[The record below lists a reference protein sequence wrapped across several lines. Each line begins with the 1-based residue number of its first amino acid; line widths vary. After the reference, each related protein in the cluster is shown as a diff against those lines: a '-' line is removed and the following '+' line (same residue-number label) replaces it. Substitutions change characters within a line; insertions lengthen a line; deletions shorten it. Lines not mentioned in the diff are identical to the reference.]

1 MPHRLCVNLIPRIS
15 MNRAAWPFLTIIILT
30 SQTAASVVSNQPDW
44 DGAQGLT
51 GWWEDVVSDVLIDE
65 STGDI
70 FVTGTYRYDLHAGPF
85 SLAALQHHDSGN
97 TSDIFVAKWSG
108 DNWDWIATAGGPDND
123 WTSSLAMT
131 NDGHLYV
138 AGAFRSNV
146 STFGTHQLSNSDTT
160 PRTLTTS
167 PTSEAFLAR
176 MDPSNG
182 EWVWVSGFEGQGH
195 SDWAVAIEPSASGG
209 VYVVGNYAS
218 NSLIHDGSTLMSGW
232 GDGGMTDAFLAEFNP
247 SGTLLAY
254 SSVFDPDASLEV
266 SDLAVTTEGVVL
278 LAGHYIG
285 QAAYAVP
292 NKTVNEAPGYSE
304 GFVAAWQPVNQ
315 TWMWMASIGGA
326 GSDEIYSISPDNE
339 GGAYVLARSSS
350 LVTFS
355 INPDNSSR
363 ISNPNSGFPGT
374 TDVLVS
380 RITGHGDWLWTSSA
394 IGAGNDDAHS
404 IATMNGGA
412 VVSGGTASITMTF
425 GSHDIQKSDDPLN
438 MDLWIA
444 GIGDTGAWKWALNA
458 GMAKWPETT
467 PLDHSGG
474 VSVLGGS
481 FSTTYVD
488 FDDSRIWNWDNE
500 STYQWPD
507 AFFAVLNHN
516 SNQDC
521 TDPDYASDNPGCT
534 NSDNDS
540 SGDSNSGQDE
550 SGDGLEGNGA
560 SGDTEETSEVGIFGI
575 LVVMLIIGMI
585 IGIILISRS
594 EEESADE

>member
-1 MPHRLCVNLIPRIS
+1 
-15 MNRAAWPFLTIIILT
+15 
-30 SQTAASVVSNQPDW
+30 
-44 DGAQGLT
+44 
-51 GWWEDVVSDVLIDE
+51 
-65 STGDI
+65 
-70 FVTGTYRYDLHAGPF
+70 
-85 SLAALQHHDSGN
+85 
-97 TSDIFVAKWSG
+97 
-108 DNWDWIATAGGPDND
+108 
-123 WTSSLAMT
+123 
-131 NDGHLYV
+131 
-138 AGAFRSNV
+138 
-146 STFGTHQLSNSDTT
+146 
-160 PRTLTTS
+160 
-167 PTSEAFLAR
+167 
-176 MDPSNG
+176 
-182 EWVWVSGFEGQGH
+182 
-195 SDWAVAIEPSASGG
+195 
-209 VYVVGNYAS
+209 
-218 NSLIHDGSTLMSGW
+218 
-232 GDGGMTDAFLAEFNP
+232 
-247 SGTLLAY
+247 
-254 SSVFDPDASLEV
+254 
-266 SDLAVTTEGVVL
+266 
-278 LAGHYIG
+278 
-285 QAAYAVP
+285 
-292 NKTVNEAPGYSE
+292 
-304 GFVAAWQPVNQ
+304 
-315 TWMWMASIGGA
+315 MASIGGA

>member
-1 MPHRLCVNLIPRIS
+1 
-15 MNRAAWPFLTIIILT
+15 MNSVPWAVLTVIILS
-30 SQTAASVVSNQPDW
+30 SQAAASAVSHHPDW
-44 DGAQGLT
+44 DNAQGLT

-70 FVTGTYRYDLHAGPF
+70 FVTGTYRFDLHAGPF
-85 SLAALQHHDSGN
+85 SLSAQQHHESGN
-97 TSDIFVAKWSG
+97 TSDIFVARWSG
-108 DNWDWIATAGGPDND
+108 DNWAWIATAGGPDND
-123 WTSSLAMT
+123 WASSLTMT
-131 NDGHLYV
+131 NDGSLYV
-138 AGAFRSNV
+138 AGAFRSNI

-182 EWVWVSGFEGQGH
+182 NWMWVSGFEGQAH
-195 SDWAVAIEPSASGG
+195 SDWSVAIEPSVSGG
-209 VYVVGNYAS
+209 VYVAGNYAS
-218 NSLIHDGSTLMSGW
+218 NSLAHDGRTLMSGW
-232 GDGGMTDAFLAEFNP
+232 GDGGLSDAFVAEFN
-247 SGTLLAY
+247 STGALLAY

-266 SDLAVTTEGVVL
+266 SDLAVTTDGLVL

-326 GSDEIYSISPDNE
+326 GSDEIYSISQDDE

-350 LVTFS
+350 LVTYS

-363 ISNPNSGFPGT
+363 ITSPNSGLPGT

-380 RITGHGDWLWTSSA
+380 RITGHGDWLWTASVT
-394 IGAGNDDAHS
+394 GAGNDDAHS
-404 IATMNGGA
+404 IAAMNGGA

-425 GSHDIQKSDDPLN
+425 GAHGIQKSDDPLN

-444 GIGDTGAWKWALNA
+444 GIGDSGTWKWALNA
-458 GMAKWPETT
+458 GMAKWPEATS
-467 PLDHSGG
+467 LDHSGG
-474 VSVLGGS
+474 VSALGGS

-507 AFFAVLNHN
+507 AFFALLSHN
-516 SNQDC
+516 PNQDC
-521 TDPDYASDNPGCT
+521 TDADGAADNPGC
-534 NSDNDS
+534 DDFDGDS
-540 SGDSNSGQDE
+540 SNGDNSGQDG
-550 SGDGLEGNGA
+550 SGDGTGGTDA
-560 SGDTEETSEVGIFGI
+560 SEDVGETSEVGVFGI
-575 LVVMLIIGMI
+575 LVVLLIVGMI
-585 IGIILISRS
+585 IAIVLISRT
-594 EEESADE
+594 EEESSDE